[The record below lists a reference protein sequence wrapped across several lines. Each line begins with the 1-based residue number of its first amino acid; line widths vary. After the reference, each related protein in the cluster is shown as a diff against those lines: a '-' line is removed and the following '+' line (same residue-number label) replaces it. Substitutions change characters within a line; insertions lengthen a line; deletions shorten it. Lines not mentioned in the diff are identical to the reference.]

1 MKEQPMTDEKTVGQG
16 QIRLTRL
23 GSGNHLSEM
32 VLGTVA
38 LSAMLDAE
46 VDRLCRAVRYERS
59 HARRDTRAG
68 S

>member
-1 MKEQPMTDEKTVGQG
+1 MSDEKTVGQG

-32 VLGTVA
+32 VRGTVEET
-38 LSAMLDAE
+38 LNAMLDAE
-46 VDRLCRAVRYERS
+46 ADRVCGAVRYERS
-59 HARRDTRAG
+59 HARQDTRAG